1 MTRTAAFARIEARTG
16 DAARF
21 HGKREMSMNDETL
34 NMSIRRLL
42 KSFGIAA
49 QREIEH
55 AVEKAVASGD
65 VKGNETLPATI
76 TLEVAGLK
84 LKVAFGGDVVLE

>member
-1 MTRTAAFARIEARTG
+1 MTRAAAFARIEARTG
-16 DAARF
+16 DAERF

-34 NMSIRRLL
+34 NMSIRKLL

-55 AVEKAVASGD
+55 AVAQAAASGD
-65 VKGNETLPATI
+65 VTGSETLPATI

-84 LKVAFGGDVVLE
+84 LKVAFGGDIELE

>member
-1 MTRTAAFARIEARTG
+1 
-16 DAARF
+16 
-21 HGKREMSMNDETL
+21 MNDEAL
-34 NMSIRRLL
+34 NLSIRKLL
-42 KSFGIAA
+42 KSFGVAA

-55 AVEKAVASGD
+55 AVEKALASGD

-84 LKVAFGGDVVLE
+84 LKVPFNGDVALE